1 MSSLGCISCFKSSPA
16 AEEVV
21 RLNVTVN
28 EVLFGLFADCLN
40 SRELGI
46 ININI
51 DMRIAAI

>member
-46 ININI
+46 MNINI